1 MKQFEMRHLIKICA
15 SNYNRIMKMAYCLT
29 ITEILLDSLIDL
41 LILAQICYPVREL
54 LHKNEKY

>member
-41 LILAQICYPVREL
+41 LILASQKWKILTDV
-54 LHKNEKY
+54 